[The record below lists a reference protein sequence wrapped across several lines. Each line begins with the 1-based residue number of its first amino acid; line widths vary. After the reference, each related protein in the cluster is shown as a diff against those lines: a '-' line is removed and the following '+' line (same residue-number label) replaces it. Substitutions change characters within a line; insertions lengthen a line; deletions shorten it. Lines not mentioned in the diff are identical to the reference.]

1 MNAMILAAGLG
12 TRLKPWTQRHP
23 KALVP
28 VKGIPMLERVI
39 ARLRCE
45 GFDHIVVNVHHFP
58 DQIIDF
64 LGSRDFGDIRIE
76 VSDESGRLM
85 DTGGG
90 LVKASGLLFADG
102 GPALVHNVDILSDA
116 PLGWLMERHCRQE
129 SGATL
134 LVSERESSRRLLF
147 SPDMRLEGWH
157 NVTDGRYRPEG
168 YSPSPFSREYAFS
181 GIYVGSGGAVEE
193 MRSLFGGSG
202 AFPVMDYFLSPSRSE
217 IVRGEALDGLR
228 LIDIGK
234 PATLS
239 QAEDFV
245 F

>member
-1 MNAMILAAGLG
+1 M
-12 TRLKPWTQRHP
+12 
-23 KALVP
+23 
-28 VKGIPMLERVI
+28 
-39 ARLRCE
+39 
-45 GFDHIVVNVHHFP
+45 
-58 DQIIDF
+58 
-64 LGSRDFGDIRIE
+64 
-76 VSDESGRLM
+76 
-85 DTGGG
+85 
-90 LVKASGLLFADG
+90 
-102 GPALVHNVDILSDA
+102 
-116 PLGWLMERHCRQE
+116 
-129 SGATL
+129 

-181 GIYVGSGGAVEE
+181 GIYVE